1 MSLSE
6 LNNSPSTTSADSM
19 NAEVF
24 SSPAEV
30 KSLSVTEME
39 TIAKK
44 LN

>member
-1 MSLSE
+1 MPLSE
-6 LNNSPSTTSADSM
+6 LNNSPSTTSADNM

>member
-1 MSLSE
+1 
-6 LNNSPSTTSADSM
+6 M